1 MPRVLATD
9 ENGRILIRDGRAVV
23 REGLAA
29 KAQLAAERLHLRLGG
44 DPFRPLRGVDW
55 DGLKKIRSTA
65 AAAALAASQELERD
79 PLVSSAI
86 LRARALGS
94 ILSISEQPSEPRNV
108 WAIVGEV
115 RFVDEVDAADL
126 QVEVDIG

>member
-9 ENGRILIRDGRAVV
+9 EHGRILIRDGRAVV

-86 LRARALGS
+86 LRARAPGS

-126 QVEVDIG
+126 QVEVAIG